1 MPTNKNVRNSTIE
14 KMPTIM
20 SKSTIKMPT
29 YHPKMPKKMS
39 ENLQLKRCLHIS
51 KNAYNN
57 VWNYNSSLEI
67 N

>member
-29 YHPKMPKKMS
+29 YHPKMPTNKMS
-39 ENLQLKRCLHIS
+39 EKSAVEKMPAYIQKCLQ
-51 KNAYNN
+51 
-57 VWNYNSSLEI
+57 
-67 N
+67 

>member
-39 ENLQLKRCLHIS
+39 ENLLLKDACIYPKMPTIMSGTTIVPWR
-51 KNAYNN
+51 
-57 VWNYNSSLEI
+57 
-67 N
+67 

>member
-29 YHPKMPKKMS
+29 YHPKMPK
-39 ENLQLKRCLHIS
+39 
-51 KNAYNN
+51 N
-57 VWNYNSSLEI
+57 VWKSAVEKMPAYIQKRLQ
-67 N
+67 